1 MHSGLAN
8 LALLA
13 TFLDWFSGNTDLA
26 RMLKISQTMVNWFTL
41 LVYYQNQASDLAFL
55 SILGA
60 FLIEA

>member
-13 TFLDWFSGNTDLA
+13 TFLDWLAGNTDLA

-41 LVYYQNQASDLAFL
+41 LVYYQNSVSDLAFL
-55 SILGA
+55 SILGT